1 MRELLKDKKIK
12 KFLIELF
19 FDFLRTR
26 DLLTTWLVHIHITKF
41 FPMRKRK
48 ANDMK
53 SVFRLIEP
61 WEWVNRFIWNDTPQK
76 YIGWVAVDRAWR
88 THVVILILIDIYN
101 AYRYNFN
108 NVKLP
113 TATVYEAVYAFIE
126 LYKSDKWTDTYSM
139 TDLSKRETDIDQYI
153 SWFKTDQGYL
163 YWARIHNAI
172 CPKNDMRFV
181 REIEIE
187 DNEQASQS
195 A

>member
-53 SVFRLIEP
+53 QVFRLVEP
-61 WEWVNRFIWNDTPQK
+61 WDWINMFIWNDTPQK
-76 YIGWVAVDRAWR
+76 YVGWVEVDRAWR
-88 THVVILILIDIYN
+88 SHVVILILIDIYN

-113 TATVYEAVYAFIE
+113 TATVYEAVYVFIE
-126 LYKSDKWTDTYSM
+126 LYKSDKWANVYM
-139 TDLSKRETDIDQYI
+139 TDQPKRNTNVDQYI
-153 SWFKTDQGYL
+153 NWAKTDQGYL

-172 CPKNDMRFV
+172 CSKADMRFV
-181 REIEIE
+181 RAIEIE
-187 DNEQASQS
+187 KKKQASQS